1 MDTFLIPQGCIS
13 HISWEQASPF
23 PSQSRNKDSKKTL
36 ILVYSRICEEEQIR
50 ELEDKMMEMTC
61 EEQNKV
67 KRMKRAEDSLRDLW
81 DHIKCTNIRI
91 IGVPEEEKKK
101 GYTKIFEEIVVE
113 NFHNM
118 EKEIV
123 NQVQEAQS
131 PTYRINPRRNMPRH
145 ILIKL
150 TKTKHKERIL
160 QAARDKRQVTYQG
173 DPIVSSSLKFS
184 IWFFSLSWAACVS
197 GVSGTWRPC
206 VHLSTF
212 AGFWGVHLWGFFWLV
227 FSRHHLLC
235 LGSFASVSATVFV

>member
-1 MDTFLIPQGCIS
+1 MHQHSNYRGPRRSREKEMIWEKFWRNYSWKFPQHGKGD
-13 HISWEQASPF
+13 
-23 PSQSRNKDSKKTL
+23 SQSSPR
-36 ILVYSRICEEEQIR
+36 
-50 ELEDKMMEMTC
+50 
-61 EEQNKV
+61 
-67 KRMKRAEDSLRDLW
+67 
-81 DHIKCTNIRI
+81 
-91 IGVPEEEKKK
+91 VP
-101 GYTKIFEEIVVE
+101 
-113 NFHNM
+113 
-118 EKEIV
+118 
-123 NQVQEAQS
+123 
-131 PTYRINPRRNMPRH
+131 YRINPRRNTPRH